1 MSDVATAAK
10 IAWLEAKAVE
20 AHEKYQSL
28 LASVQAA
35 CAGTGCVNAWE
46 LRQAL
51 KKWNPEY
58 LHQVREELAKAQA
71 DRWAL
76 MEALKNLLGQC
87 ENFDA
92 VTDIPEVRS
101 AMRCARE
108 AIANSGGWPITI
120 DGEVPNE

>member
-51 KKWNPEY
+51 DAA
-58 LHQVREELAKAQA
+58 RLAF
-71 DRWAL
+71 L
-76 MEALKNLLGQC
+76 QC
-87 ENFDA
+87 ESRKKPASVKGQNG
-92 VTDIPEVRS
+92 TR
-101 AMRCARE
+101 
-108 AIANSGGWPITI
+108 
-120 DGEVPNE
+120 